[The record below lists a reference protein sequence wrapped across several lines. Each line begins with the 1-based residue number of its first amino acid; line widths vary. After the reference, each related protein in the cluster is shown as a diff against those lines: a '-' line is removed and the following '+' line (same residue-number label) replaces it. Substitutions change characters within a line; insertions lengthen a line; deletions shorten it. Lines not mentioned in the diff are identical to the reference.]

1 MIASMANIQIPE
13 ELFVELYKFFCIDP
27 KVADIDYITSELQRK
42 NTRIAERLKYSAAL
56 SARKK
61 TDA

>member
-1 MIASMANIQIPE
+1 MANIKITEQ
-13 ELFVELYKFFCIDP
+13 LFVELYKFFCINP
-27 KVADIDYITSELQRK
+27 KIADLDYITSELQKK
-42 NTRIAERLKYSAAL
+42 NSKIAERLEYAAVL

>member
-1 MIASMANIQIPE
+1 MANIQIPE

-42 NTRIAERLKYSAAL
+42 NTRIAERLEYSAAL
-56 SARKK
+56 SKRHQR
-61 TDA
+61 DA

>member
-1 MIASMANIQIPE
+1 MADVKISEQ
-13 ELFVELYKFFCIDP
+13 LFVELYKFFCINP
-27 KVADIDYITSELQRK
+27 KVADLDYITLELQKK
-42 NTRIAERLKYSAAL
+42 NSKIAERLEYAAAL